1 MFIVQTT
8 KVQAEWVR
16 RWATGRLL
24 PTTTALLMKNDNLH
38 FFSSNR
44 NFFVKFSSAATS
56 FLTQMLNV
64 FSSKLFITRKY
75 AKNERVLA
83 IKLILSRL

>member
-1 MFIVQTT
+1 MFIVQTA
-8 KVQAEWVR
+8 KVQTEWVQ

-44 NFFVKFSSAATS
+44 MFFDKISSAATS
-56 FLTQMLNV
+56 F
-64 FSSKLFITRKY
+64 
-75 AKNERVLA
+75 
-83 IKLILSRL
+83 

>member
-1 MFIVQTT
+1 MFIVQTA
-8 KVQAEWVR
+8 KVQAEWVQ

-56 FLTQMLNV
+56 FLTQMPDV
-64 FSSKLFITRKY
+64 FTTNLFMSRKY
-75 AKNERVLA
+75 AKYERVFI
-83 IKLILSRL
+83 IKLIISRL

>member
-1 MFIVQTT
+1 MFIVQTA
-8 KVQAEWVR
+8 KVQAEWVQ

-56 FLTQMLNV
+56 FLTQMPNV
-64 FSSKLFITRKY
+64 FSSSLFMSGNT
-75 AKNERVLA
+75 
-83 IKLILSRL
+83 